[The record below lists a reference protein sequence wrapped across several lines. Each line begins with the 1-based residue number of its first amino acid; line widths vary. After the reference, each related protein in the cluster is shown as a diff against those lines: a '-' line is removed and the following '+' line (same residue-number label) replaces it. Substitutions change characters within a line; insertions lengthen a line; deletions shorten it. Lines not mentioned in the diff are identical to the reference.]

1 MSFKNDTFVSLKFS
15 LTKMFIFLTCYL
27 FPLKIYSHFPKGS
40 SSIPWYPGVYDG
52 AGGDWS
58 AGAHLSR
65 HIEAPAWDLRTD
77 DGRPPVRLTAAHPTA
92 QGLSSRAQG
101 HDSNGHHMTTRVFW
115 RALSLTLPSVRY
127 RDPGKWFSPQT
138 SRKHPSPSPAS
149 NTSLTRGWWKPNATI
164 QVRLWKAKAALL
176 VCVFRSDADVC
187 LCESESGLEVLAVQ
201 RVSKAQAWQRAGRAG
216 REDAGLC
223 YRLYT
228 EEEFDNLANMT
239 VPEIQRYCHHI
250 LTAGIVLWWY
260 NRQYVTIFL
269 AIHTEHVVAFHL
281 LISVHKHQIE
291 AFGYCVAFPCFSASW
306 QSESTMLVFLNYTY
320 FSKKSLLFFFNS
332 YFLLK

>member
-101 HDSNGHHMTTRVFW
+101 HDSNRHTTWPHVCSDVHFHSHSLLYVTGIQESDSLHKHRGNIHHHLRHQIRHWHGDGESQTLQSRWDSGRPRQPCWCVCSGVMLMCVCVNQRAVWRCWRCSGCLKPRRGSGPVEPGEKTRVCVTVSTLK
-115 RALSLTLPSVRY
+115 RSLTTSPTWPYPRY
-127 RDPGKWFSPQT
+127 RGTVITFLQ
-138 SRKHPSPSPAS
+138 
-149 NTSLTRGWWKPNATI
+149 LE
-164 QVRLWKAKAALL
+164 
-176 VCVFRSDADVC
+176 
-187 LCESESGLEVLAVQ
+187 LCCGDIIDNM
-201 RVSKAQAWQRAGRAG
+201 WQYF
-216 REDAGLC
+216 LPF
-223 YRLYT
+223 T
-228 EEEFDNLANMT
+228 QNM
-239 VPEIQRYCHHI
+239 
-250 LTAGIVLWWY
+250 L
-260 NRQYVTIFL
+260 
-269 AIHTEHVVAFHL
+269 
-281 LISVHKHQIE
+281 
-291 AFGYCVAFPCFSASW
+291 
-306 QSESTMLVFLNYTY
+306 
-320 FSKKSLLFFFNS
+320 LLFI
-332 YFLLK
+332 YLFLFTSTKLKPLATVLHFPVFQHLDCQNQWCLFS